1 MYREKLGIP
10 EGHEFISTSTK
21 SEQRKGRD
29 TDIYGYDEKNVDG
42 DVIAKYVVRDS
53 MSIYPPQ
60 STIVSFVKYDIN
72 GKEVKSG
79 NI

>member
-10 EGHEFISTSTK
+10 EDHEFISTSTK